1 MRIFWHPDGLQIVP
15 EDEREYDL
23 LRAIAGCSAGKQ
35 AEVHLHMTERN
46 SPSGNRLFQLRSASD
61 QNHPINSDRKSNREE
76 NVVSINE
83 RSKDQPGRAAQ
94 SNRRSDL

>member
-15 EDEREYDL
+15 EDEREHDL

-46 SPSGNRLFQLRSASD
+46 SPAGNRLFQLQSDTDQTNPSNSA
-61 QNHPINSDRKSNREE
+61 RKSNRKEK
-76 NVVSINE
+76 VVSINE
-83 RSKDQPGRAAQ
+83 RAKD
-94 SNRRSDL
+94 